1 MDMRPPPEMDPEKR
15 AGNAGSKLLES
26 NVDLVVFGHEQ
37 DGKIAGG
44 GKPWELSNQQWL
56 GNKKR
61 IGEMDANNSEIDMV
75 VFNHEV
81 DDFSTIKEV
90 SAVLCHAIPPPPP
103 PPPLSPPPHT
113 FPKPIPGFAAP
124 VPAPVLAPAPASADA
139 ATRLADSSRPR
150 WLS

>member
-90 SAVLCHAIPPPPP
+90 SAVLCHAIPPPPSP
-103 PPPLSPPPHT
+103 RRRTLSPNPFQASPPLSPPLSSP
-113 FPKPIPGFAAP
+113 PPPLP
-124 VPAPVLAPAPASADA
+124 PM
-139 ATRLADSSRPR
+139 RLLVSLTARGRDG
-150 WLS
+150 